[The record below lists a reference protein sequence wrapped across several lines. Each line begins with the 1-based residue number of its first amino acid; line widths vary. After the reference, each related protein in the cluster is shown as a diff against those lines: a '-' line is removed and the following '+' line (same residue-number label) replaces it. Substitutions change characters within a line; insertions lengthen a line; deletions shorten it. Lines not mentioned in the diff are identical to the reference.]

1 MAIFNNNFVANN
13 KKEFEKF
20 AEDFV
25 NSIILVIENKDIN
38 ASGNLQRS
46 LDYRFVEN
54 IGELDLNVIG
64 EKYYTYVDEG
74 RKANRFPPVNAIR
87 KWATLKGISP
97 DAAWPIAQKI
107 YQFGIPPRNITLEAF
122 RKMVTEDLPRLE
134 ERLGVSL
141 GMNLVDIINNIDDI
155 NE

>member
-25 NSIILVIENKDIN
+25 NSVILVLENKDAN
-38 ASGNLQRS
+38 ATGNLQRS

-54 IGELDLNVIG
+54 IGELDINVIG
-64 EKYYTYVDEG
+64 EKYYTYLDNG
-74 RKANRFPPVNAIR
+74 RKSGKFPPINAIR
-87 KWATLKGISP
+87 KWVAVKGIP
-97 DAAWPIAQKI
+97 QGAVWPIAQKI
-107 YQFGIPPRNITLEAF
+107 FQFGIPPRNITLEAF

-141 GMNLVDIINNIDDI
+141 GMNLVDIIDNIEDI